1 MRAPPKAPPPSLIGL
16 AALVALTAC
25 TRPSTCRGDYCG
37 TLVFAA
43 AGQPDIL
50 LPPVSVQGLARDVY
64 QQIFLKLADI
74 GPSMNTLGDHDFQP
88 QLSQRWEWETPTRLV
103 FHLDPRARWQD
114 GPPVT
119 AADVA
124 FTFQAYTDSQV
135 HAESRPLLG
144 GIVSVTARD
153 SLTAV
158 FAYRERYPEMFYAA
172 VYHMYI
178 LPRHLLDTVPRPRWA
193 TAAFGRV
200 PVGDGPYRFV
210 SWTPGQSVELGADS
224 TFFLGRPHIRRLIW
238 QFVGDQQAAITQLV
252 AGQGDALEFLGP
264 LDNLRRVQQVPQLA
278 TYPYKS
284 SAYGYMLFNVA
295 APLFSDRAVRRA
307 LVLALDRD
315 RMNQSV
321 WAGQA
326 KVPPGPMPQLWSV
339 WDPAIRSL
347 PHDTAAAARLLAQRG
362 WRAVGGGGSARTRGG
377 QKLAI
382 ELLVPTTSAVR
393 RQYARLIQ
401 AQLLTVGVDVKL
413 VEIEPNVMQ
422 DRLAKGNFEAAILSY
437 QADPSPTAGVTQHWG
452 RGAPGNFGHYAN
464 PAFQRALEAAGHGAN
479 RPEEAARAWRE
490 AFSIL
495 NDDAP
500 AAWLYAPNLVAAV
513 HRRVA
518 DVQVRPDSWWALVR
532 TWRIPADRLIDR
544 DRVER

>member
-1 MRAPPKAPPPSLIGL
+1 MRAPVTLRASIAL
-16 AALVALTAC
+16 ALLVIVTSC
-25 TRPSTCRGDYCG
+25 SRPGTCRGDYCG

-43 AGQPDIL
+43 GGQPDIL
-50 LPPVSVQGLARDVY
+50 LPPVSVQGLARDAY

-74 GPSMNTLGDHDFQP
+74 GPSMNTLGDRDFQP
-88 QLSQRWEWETPTRLV
+88 QLAQRWEWETPTRLAV
-103 FHLDPRARWQD
+103 HLDPRARWQD

-135 HAESRPLLG
+135 HAEAGPLLAR
-144 GIVSVTARD
+144 IASVTARD

-158 FAYRERYPEMFYAA
+158 FTYRERYPEMFYDA

-193 TAAFGRV
+193 TTAFGRA
-200 PVGDGPYRFV
+200 PTGDGPYRFV
-210 SWTPGQSVELGADS
+210 SWTPGQGIELNADS

-238 QFVGDQQAAITQLV
+238 QFVGDQQGAITQLV
-252 AGQGDALEFLGP
+252 AGQADALEFLGP
-264 LDNLRRVQQVPQLA
+264 LDNLRRVEQVPQLA

-284 SAYGYMLFNVA
+284 SAYGYLAFNLTT
-295 APLFSDRAVRRA
+295 PLFSDRAVRRA
-307 LVLALDRD
+307 LVQALDRD

-347 PHDTAAAARLLAQRG
+347 PYDTAAASRLLAQRG
-362 WRAVGGGGSARTRGG
+362 WRAAGPGARLRGG
-377 QKLAI
+377 RRLSF

-401 AQLLTVGVDVKL
+401 AQLLNVGVEVRL
-413 VEIEPNVMQ
+413 VELEGNVIQ
-422 DRLAKGNFEAAILSY
+422 DRLVKGNFDAAMLAY
-437 QADPSPTAGVTQHWG
+437 QTDPSPTASVTQHWG
-452 RGAPGNFGHYAN
+452 RGAPGNVGHYDN
-464 PAFQRALEAAGHGAN
+464 STFQRALKAAGHGAGK
-479 RPEEAARAWRE
+479 PEEAARAWRE
-490 AFSIL
+490 VFDIL

-500 AAWLYAPNLVAAV
+500 AVWLYSPNLVAAV
-513 HRRVA
+513 HRRVT
-518 DVQVRPDSWWALVR
+518 DVQIRPDSWWALVR
-532 TWRIPADRLIDR
+532 TWRIPADQLIQR

>member
-1 MRAPPKAPPPSLIGL
+1 MRAPSKLLGAVTLAVLVTTPPGRRAPP
-16 AALVALTAC
+16 C
-25 TRPSTCRGDYCG
+25 DGDYCG

-43 AGQPDIL
+43 PGQPDIL
-50 LPPVSVQGLARDVY
+50 LPPVSVQGLSRDIY

-74 GPSMNTLGDHDFQP
+74 GPSMNTLGDRDFQP
-88 QLSQRWEWETPTRLV
+88 QLAQRWEWESPTRLV
-103 FHLDPRARWQD
+103 IHLDPRARWQD
-114 GPPVT
+114 GPPAT
-119 AADVA
+119 ASDVA

-144 GIVSVTARD
+144 GIASVTARD

-158 FAYRERYPEMFYAA
+158 FTYRERYPEMFYAA

-193 TAAFGRV
+193 TAAFGRA
-200 PVGDGPYRFV
+200 PTGDGPYRFV
-210 SWTPGQSVELGADS
+210 SWTPGQGIELAADS

-252 AGQGDALEFLGP
+252 SGQGDALEFLGP
-264 LDNLRRVQQVPQLA
+264 PDNLRLVQQAPQLA

-284 SAYGYMLFNVA
+284 SAYGYMLFNLA
-295 APLFSDRAVRRA
+295 TPLFSDRAVRRA
-307 LVLALDRD
+307 LVQALDRD
-315 RMNQSV
+315 LMNQSV

-326 KVPPGPMPQLWSV
+326 KVPPGPMPPFWTV
-339 WDPAIRSL
+339 WDPAIRTL
-347 PHDTAAAARLLAQRG
+347 PYDTAAAARVLARRG
-362 WRAVGGGGSARTRGG
+362 K
-377 QKLAI
+377 QKLSF

-401 AQLLTVGVDVKL
+401 AQLLSVGVDVRL
-413 VEIEPNVMQ
+413 VELQGNVMQ
-422 DRLAKGNFEAAILSY
+422 DRLAKGHFEAAMLGT
-437 QADPSPTAGVTQHWG
+437 QADPSPTASVTQHWT
-452 RGAPGNFGHYAN
+452 RGTPANFGHYDN
-464 PAFQRALEAAGHGAN
+464 PGFQRALAAAGHGTGG
-479 RPEEAARAWRE
+479 PEEAARAWRE
-490 AFSIL
+490 AFGIL

-500 AAWLYAPNLVAAV
+500 AVWLYSPNLVAAI

-518 DVQVRPDSWWALVR
+518 DVQIRPDSWWALVR
-532 TWRIPADRLIDR
+532 TWRIPADRQIDR